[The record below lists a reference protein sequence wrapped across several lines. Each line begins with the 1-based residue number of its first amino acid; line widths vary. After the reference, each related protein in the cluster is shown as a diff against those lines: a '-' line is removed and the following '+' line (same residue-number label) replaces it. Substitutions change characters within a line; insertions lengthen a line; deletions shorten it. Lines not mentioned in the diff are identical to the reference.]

1 MLWASEIRNTTDL
14 IEEWLAG
21 SRHIAMQATA
31 RRELVARGAGRG
43 PRPAP
48 RDEALRLM
56 RITGKCVFD
65 DIFRGR
71 RKR

>member
-1 MLWASEIRNTTDL
+1 MMLWACEITNMTGL

-21 SRHIAMQATA
+21 SRHIAMPVTT
-31 RRELVARGAGRG
+31 RRELVARGTGS
-43 PRPAP
+43 PLV
-48 RDEALRLM
+48 EAMRLM
-56 RITGKCVFD
+56 GITGKCVFD

>member
-1 MLWASEIRNTTDL
+1 MLWASEITNMTGV
-14 IEEWLAG
+14 IEEWLVLCVCHAG
-21 SRHIAMQATA
+21 HGGVNLS
-31 RRELVARGAGRG
+31 RGA
-43 PRPAP
+43 A
-48 RDEALRLM
+48 RDERSAEAMRLM